1 MNGQNPKNEIPVR
14 RRSSLK
20 GRMADT
26 PHRATQPRRMSRKEG
41 KLKPSIYYGI
51 LTYLLRTEFDSLTRE
66 QQFWIISY
74 SRKLSDEE
82 VFRAGKF
89 TEKLITDG
97 SIRLFHHKDIWNTR
111 CSIPWIEPY
120 RPPEILRIGK
130 GYSDKG
136 ALRPLHQRGR
146 QLSEI
151 KFWDEDLS
159 ALTPP
164 NYESKGEWITA
175 EEVESLM
182 GRTIFDL
189 VTLSLVRMAQPSAE
203 LLSYLQINQSRKD

>member
-1 MNGQNPKNEIPVR
+1 MNKKSDR
-14 RRSSLK
+14 RLSSLK

-26 PHRATQPRRMSRKEG
+26 PHRATQPRRETREGRK

-51 LTYLLRTEFDSLTRE
+51 LTYLLRVEFDSFTRE

-74 SRKLSDEE
+74 SKKLSDEE
-82 VFRAGKF
+82 ILRAGRF
-89 TEKLITDG
+89 TDLLLSVD
-97 SIRLFHHKDIWNTR
+97 SIRMFHHRDIWNTR

-164 NYESKGEWITA
+164 NYQAKGEWITA
-175 EEVESLM
+175 DEVKSLM
-182 GRTIFDL
+182 GETIFDL
-189 VTLSLVRMAQPSAE
+189 ATLSLMRMMHPSAE
-203 LLSYLQINQSRKD
+203 LLSHLQIIQSRLD